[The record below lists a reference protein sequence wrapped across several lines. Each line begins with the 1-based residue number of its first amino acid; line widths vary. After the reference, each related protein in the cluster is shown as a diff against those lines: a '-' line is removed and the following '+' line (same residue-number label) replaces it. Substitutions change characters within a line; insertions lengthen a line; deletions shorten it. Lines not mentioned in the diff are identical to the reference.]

1 MHHATASDKLIWRLV
16 SMLTNIVGE
25 QPNADCQSDH
35 DPGNE
40 NRWRHQIDLPFQ
52 RSAMAKRAAGDR
64 NRGHGT
70 IMARRFDPGYRD
82 TFVDGHGLGH
92 RGPHRAVCWTES
104 VGCARA
110 GSASRVVMADL
121 CRPTSSH
128 SQNPNR
134 YYFFRI
140 YMLAY

>member
-1 MHHATASDKLIWRLV
+1 
-16 SMLTNIVGE
+16 MLTNIVGE
-25 QPNADCQSDH
+25 QQNVDCQSDH

-82 TFVDGHGLGH
+82 TFIDGHGLDH
-92 RGPHRAVCWTES
+92 RG
-104 VGCARA
+104 
-110 GSASRVVMADL
+110 ASSGGALDRECGL
-121 CRPTSSH
+121 CSRRFGIEGGNGGP
-128 SQNPNR
+128 
-134 YYFFRI
+134 
-140 YMLAY
+140 L